1 MFSPCS
7 LMFLQVLAEC
17 LVDDFVVTES
27 VAAVEVAIAESAAVH
42 AVRAS
47 KMLFFDIEI
56 SSG

>member
-1 MFSPCS
+1 MFI
-7 LMFLQVLAEC
+7 QVLAEC

-47 KMLFFDIEI
+47 KMFFDIEI